1 MIKQM
6 FGSMAII
13 FFIILGAFF
22 IFYEEPEE
30 DTAVE
35 EEKEPEEVKLELNL
49 LERVDNL
56 WGEGT
61 VDGHTALVFRNDH
74 NFPVHI
80 DGMAADYFDTDGYPF
95 DSDSFRFVP
104 EIVQPGEKVY
114 AVNSPIFGDLQFA
127 EDFGESVINVVLS
140 EKKDYMDY
148 VTLASKNITFR
159 KQLYESGNH
168 GSIYISGVLKNNE
181 DENVDGDKISMVG
194 LYYDDSGELIG
205 GFNTLLHQMSTRLHQ
220 GEEMTFNYE
229 HLMLDRELVHRIHSI
244 EVKAG
249 CSACN

>member
-6 FGSMAII
+6 FGSMAIL
-13 FFIILGAFF
+13 FFIFLGAFF
-22 IFYEEPEE
+22 IFNEEPEE
-30 DTAVE
+30 ETVE

-74 NFPVHI
+74 NFPVYI
-80 DGMAADYFDTDGYPF
+80 DGMAADYFDTDGHQF

-104 EIVQPGEKVY
+104 KIVQPGEKVY

-127 EDFGESVINVVLS
+127 EDFGESIINVRLS

-148 VTLASKNITFR
+148 VTLELKDITFR
-159 KQLYESGNH
+159 KHLYESGNN

-181 DENVDGDKISMVG
+181 DENVDGDKISVVG
-194 LYYDDSGELIG
+194 LYYDDSGKLIG
-205 GFNTLLHQMSTRLHQ
+205 GFNTLLHQSATRLHK
-220 GEEMTFNYE
+220 GEEMTFKYE
-229 HLMLDRELVHRIHSI
+229 HLMLNRELVNRIHSI
-244 EVKAG
+244 EIKAG